1 MERDLRRRLT
11 FDMLRSFVT
20 LAETLNVSLA
30 AQATHVTRQT
40 LRRNLSDLEALRGVA
55 LFRLDGLRY
64 VLTPE
69 GEACL
74 HEARTILAWG
84 EAWDSRSRRSVRL
97 VQGFEHAAY
106 HGADGRRFYAQQHS
120 LGTLAQDG
128 LPLLRRAFAAWG
140 QSLARL
146 DTPEMDALR
155 PYMVI
160 FRRTG
165 ESWTFAEVGEKSA
178 YARWFGL
185 AYARSA
191 MGTRYDADDAG
202 DAFNAFIARA
212 YREVHDGGSIRLD
225 HLHAQLPRGGAEYY
239 PVSFQRLLAGC
250 VLPDGSQALAML
262 AALTNRVR
270 IDALR
275 GRALPRMAAHLV
287 MDADLAGP
295 DSDAGSKT

>member
-1 MERDLRRRLT
+1 MERDTRRRLT
-11 FDMLRSFVT
+11 FDMLRGFVA

-30 AQATHVTRQT
+30 AQQTGVTRQT
-40 LRRNLSDLEALRGVA
+40 LRRSLSDLEALRGVA
-55 LFRLDGLRY
+55 LFRLDGQRY
-64 VLTPE
+64 ALTAE
-69 GEACL
+69 GAACL
-74 HEARTILAWG
+74 HEARAILAWG
-84 EAWDSRSRRSVRL
+84 DGWDRRSRRTVRL

-106 HGADGRRFYAQQHS
+106 HGAGGRRFYAQQHS

-165 ESWTFAEVGEKSA
+165 ESWIFAEVGEKSA

-185 AYARSA
+185 AQARSA
-191 MGTRYDADDAG
+191 MGTRYDDDGMG
-202 DAFNAFIARA
+202 DEFNAFIARA

-225 HLHAQLPRGGAEYY
+225 HRHAQVPRGDAIH
-239 PVSFQRLLAGC
+239 PTSFQRLLTGC
-250 VLPDGSQALAML
+250 AMPDGSQALAMV
-262 AALTNRVR
+262 AAFTNRLR
-270 IDALR
+270 IDAL
-275 GRALPRMAAHLV
+275 GGSPLPQMPAHLL
-287 MDADLAGP
+287 MDHDLGDQEIA
-295 DSDAGSKT
+295 SAAKS

>member
-1 MERDLRRRLT
+1 MERDTRRRLT
-11 FDMLRSFVT
+11 FDMLRGFVA

-30 AQATHVTRQT
+30 AQQTGVTRQT

-55 LFRLDGLRY
+55 LFRLDGQRY
-64 VLTPE
+64 GLTAE
-69 GEACL
+69 GAACL
-74 HEARTILAWG
+74 HEARAILAWG
-84 EAWDSRSRRSVRL
+84 EGWDSRSRRTVRL
-97 VQGFEHAAY
+97 VQGFEHAAF

-146 DTPEMDALR
+146 DHPAMERLR

-165 ESWTFAEVGEKSA
+165 ESWIFAEVGERSA

-185 AYARSA
+185 AQARSA
-191 MGTRYDADDAG
+191 MGTRYDDDG
-202 DAFNAFIARA
+202 MGRDFNAFIARA

-225 HLHAQLPRGGAEYY
+225 HLHAQVPRGAEVH
-239 PVSFQRLLAGC
+239 PTSFQRLLMGC
-250 VLPDGSQALAML
+250 ALPDGSQALAMV
-262 AALTNRVR
+262 AAFTNRLR
-270 IDALR
+270 IDRLD
-275 GRALPRMAAHLV
+275 GCEVPRMPAHLL
-287 MDADLAGP
+287 MDHDIAEQEIA
-295 DSDAGSKT
+295 SEAKS

>member
-1 MERDLRRRLT
+1 MERDLRRQLT

-20 LAETLNVSLA
+20 LAETLNVSVA
-30 AQATHVTRQT
+30 AQAMRVTRQT

-165 ESWTFAEVGEKSA
+165 ESWIFAEVGEKSA

-185 AYARSA
+185 AQARSA
-191 MGTRYDADDAG
+191 MGTRYDDDG
-202 DAFNAFIARA
+202 MGEEFNAFIARA

-225 HLHAQLPRGGAEYY
+225 HLHAQLPRGGSEYY

-275 GRALPRMAAHLV
+275 GRALPRMPAHLV

-295 DSDAGSKT
+295 DSVAGSKT